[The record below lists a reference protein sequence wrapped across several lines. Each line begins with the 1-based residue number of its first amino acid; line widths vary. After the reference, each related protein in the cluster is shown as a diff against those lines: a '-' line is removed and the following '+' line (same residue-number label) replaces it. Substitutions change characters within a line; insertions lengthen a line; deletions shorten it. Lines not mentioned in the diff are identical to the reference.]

1 MTFDPYNP
9 FGFSNWHHY
18 YDYGADG
25 TGSDIEAG
33 NFNFADIDDS
43 TLLVGTIADSAA
55 LSVGNGDHSH
65 GGTGIFGQSECPV
78 YGVGVLGSCATGVGA
93 YGVSQSGLGVVGRAM
108 GSNDLEKVPLEAL
121 APHVGVFG
129 HAAEGTGVRGHGG
142 EGFSI
147 PSPENETRPRPIG
160 GVFSAGK
167 LRDTHLP
174 GATGVHE
181 VSFDA
186 LAQMQLIPSQA
197 DTLPPDG
204 RLGDLYVALRGDL
217 PVRLFLCSKIESGIP
232 MWQMVQ
238 MDATFVPS
246 GSPI

>member
-1 MTFDPYNP
+1 MTYDTSNP
-9 FGFSNWHHY
+9 FGFSNWNYY
-18 YDYGADG
+18 YDFGADG

-33 NFNFADIDDS
+33 NLNVADIGDP
-43 TLLVGTIADSAA
+43 TILVGITGDSAA
-55 LSVGNGDHSH
+55 LTVGNGDHSH
-65 GGTGIFGQSECPV
+65 GGTGIFGQRECPV

-108 GSNDLEKVPLEAL
+108 GSTDLEKDPLETL

-129 HAAEGTGVRGHGG
+129 HAVGGTGVRGHGG

-147 PSPENETRPRPIG
+147 PSPENETKPRPIG
-160 GVFSAGK
+160 AVFSAGR
-167 LRDTHLP
+167 LRDAQLP
-174 GATGVHE
+174 GATGLHE
-181 VSFDA
+181 VGFDA

-204 RLGDLYVALRGDL
+204 RLGDLFVALRGDL
-217 PVRLFLCSKIESGIP
+217 PVRLFLCSKIDGGIP

-238 MDATFVPS
+238 MDSTFIPS